1 MAAILERIIS
11 AEQYL
16 ELERVSEERHEYVDG
31 VLRLMAGE
39 SIDHEQIVL
48 NLVEKLRPIARAKGC
63 RFLTKTIKAKVKHTK
78 YRYPDIMIVCAPRI
92 DKYIEDSPCFLLE
105 VVSPNSDSTDRG
117 EKLEEYTRI
126 SSVQRYVLL
135 EQNRIFATVYRR
147 ENQQW
152 VVDFL
157 EGNDLLEVPCL
168 ETSVALADLYAEV
181 EFE

>member
-1 MAAILERIIS
+1 MPAILERIIS
-11 AEQYL
+11 TEQYL
-16 ELERVSEERHEYVDG
+16 ELERCSEERHEYVDG
-31 VLRLMAGE
+31 ELRFMAGE

-63 RFLTKTIKAKVKHTK
+63 RFLTKIIKAKVRNTK
-78 YRYPDIMIVCAPRI
+78 YRYPDIMIVCTPRL

-126 SSVQRYVLL
+126 STVQSYVLL

-147 ENQQW
+147 EHDQW

-157 EGNDLLEVPCL
+157 ESDDFLATPCL
-168 ETSVALADLYAEV
+168 ETSVKLADLYAEV
-181 EFE
+181 EF